1 MGLSKK
7 SIAKNRKQSSQKK
20 RERVF
25 NKKSGTLRESLL
37 EVLKSIEERSSINST
52 KLFDENEK

>member
-37 EVLKSIEERSSINST
+37 EVLKSIEERSSINCT